1 MKTWFYLI
9 IILLQACVAKNQPA
23 VSLNAPDYFILIK
36 DIQQMEMDPLG
47 HIYLVDDSDR
57 IFKFDTTGQ
66 RLFTVVNNNLGRI
79 HSLDV
84 GNPFKIMAFYRDQQ
98 TILLFDNTLSE
109 IQRIPLARWNLFD
122 VTAAGLSPDN
132 AIWVFDGSKKV
143 LMKMSAKGEPIIT
156 SDPFDIIKP
165 VSQRPDYIFDL
176 DNMLLLKETGQPM
189 ALFNDFGNYL
199 QSIPITTDIF
209 SLSGDMIIINE
220 GPSLVLQRIPTGEQI
235 NSFVFTHQMA
245 GKKINFSSPQYYAW
259 DDKGIFV
266 VPIAPKP

>member
-1 MKTWFYLI
+1 
-9 IILLQACVAKNQPA
+9 
-23 VSLNAPDYFILIK
+23 
-36 DIQQMEMDPLG
+36 MEMDPLG

-109 IQRIPLARWNLFD
+109 IQRIPLARWNLID
-122 VTAAGLSPDN
+122 VTAAGFSPDN

-143 LMKMSAKGEPIIT
+143 LMKLSDKGEPIIT

-176 DNMLLLKETGQPM
+176 DNLLLLKEVGQPM

-199 QSIPITTDIF
+199 HSVVLDEEYFSVLKDKLVITKNASVIHYNVQNNKEEIMY
-209 SLSGDMIIINE
+209 DMQEPWID
-220 GPSLVLQRIPTGEQI
+220 
-235 NSFVFTHQMA
+235 
-245 GKKINFSSPQYYAW
+245 KKIYLFGNELFAF
-259 DDKGIFV
+259 DKNGVFLIKK
-266 VPIAPKP
+266 KP